1 MKVDTI
7 LKTKGARVAV
17 VPRHATL
24 GVVARRLAE
33 ERIGAVVVSNDGA
46 TVDGIVSERDIIRVL
61 ARDGATALDQPL
73 GETMTRNVVACSR
86 DDSVKKL
93 MAVMT
98 RRRVR
103 HLPVIEDGRLVGIVS
118 IGDLVKRRLDEV
130 ELETNVLRDAYIA
143 LH

>member
-7 LKTKGARVAV
+7 LKTKGARVTV

-24 GVVARRLAE
+24 GAVAQRLAE

-61 ARDGATALDQPL
+61 ARDGATALDRPL

-86 DDSVKKL
+86 DDSVKQL

-98 RRRVR
+98 RHRVR
-103 HLPVIEDGRLVGIVS
+103 HLPVLEDGQLVGIVS
-118 IGDLVKRRLDEV
+118 IGDLVKSRLDEV

>member
-7 LKTKGARVAV
+7 LKTKGARVTV

-24 GVVARRLAE
+24 GAVAQRLAE

-61 ARDGATALDQPL
+61 ARDGATALDRPL

-86 DDSVKKL
+86 DDSVKQL

-103 HLPVIEDGRLVGIVS
+103 HLPVLEDGRLVGIVS
-118 IGDLVKRRLDEV
+118 IGDLVKSRLDEV